1 MADVDPRDYM
11 DTYVVEVKPSAL
23 GETSLSKDDFR
34 EDQHQVILSRTDVG
48 GELRV
53 EFTTRQGAE
62 KLIDQLNYTLDAI
75 KRGKLLMRKAH
86 PSDASDADAYLLFK
100 PRGDRRR

>member
-1 MADVDPRDYM
+1 MADVDPRDYI

-23 GETSLSKDDFR
+23 GETSLRRDDFN
-34 EDQHQVILSRTDVG
+34 EDQHLVILSQTDVG
-48 GELRV
+48 GELRI

-62 KLIDQLNYTLDAI
+62 NLVEELNYTLDAVR
-75 KRGKLLMRKAH
+75 RGKLVMRRAH
-86 PSDASDADAYLLFK
+86 SSDVSDADAYLLFK